1 MLSIDLSM
9 ANRNQPM
16 LHIDIAS
23 DVEFRPSTETLDPK
37 ITQLI
42 MHLKSLQKDIKDY
55 SKRFNELL
63 KPFVQE
69 EDAVKGNLNEFPK
82 SLKDIGAN
90 REGTEKGNEEL
101 KNDGDVGKRFL
112 AKVMEACREM
122 MESDSLHD
130 QGGELTANTEDIST
144 NIEGLEEDLREMIAA
159 SIGEADEPFERTMR
173 ALMRECKER
182 RKKDRNDGKM
192 SLMECKEEF
201 GVSRKENRALIVR
214 KARSFEVRINMSQL
228 LVDLVFMMSG
238 KEEFEAKIERLKS
251 TLKLVSTEDEN
262 SMVINKIGTLLEQA
276 KRNEPMKGKWA
287 GLEQTGLDESNQ
299 EESSNKRS
307 RAEDLFD
314 QFRKKILHLL
324 LDQFL
329 ELALH
334 LECIM
339 SHPHHPKTEN

>member
-1 MLSIDLSM
+1 MLSLDLSM
-9 ANRNQPM
+9 ANKNQPI

-23 DVEFRPSTETLDPK
+23 DVEFRPSTKTLDPK

-69 EDAVKGNLNEFPK
+69 EDAVKETLNEFPK
-82 SLKDIGAN
+82 SLKDIGDN
-90 REGTEKGNEEL
+90 SEGTEKGNEEL

-122 MESDSLHD
+122 VESDSLHD
-130 QGGELTANTEDIST
+130 QGGELTANAEDIST
-144 NIEGLEEDLREMIAA
+144 NIEGLEEDLREMNT
-159 SIGEADEPFERTMR
+159 G
-173 ALMRECKER
+173 
-182 RKKDRNDGKM
+182 KKNLK
-192 SLMECKEEF
+192 
-201 GVSRKENRALIVR
+201 
-214 KARSFEVRINMSQL
+214 Q
-228 LVDLVFMMSG
+228 
-238 KEEFEAKIERLKS
+238 RLKGS
-251 TLKLVSTEDEN
+251 LKLVSTEDEN

-307 RAEDLFD
+307 RTDDL
-314 QFRKKILHLL
+314 
-324 LDQFL
+324 
-329 ELALH
+329 
-334 LECIM
+334 
-339 SHPHHPKTEN
+339 